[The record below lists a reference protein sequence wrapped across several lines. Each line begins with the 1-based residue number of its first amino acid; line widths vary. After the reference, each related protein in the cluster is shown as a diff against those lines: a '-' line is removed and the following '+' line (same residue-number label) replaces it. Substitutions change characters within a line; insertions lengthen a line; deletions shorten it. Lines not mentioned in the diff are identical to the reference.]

1 MMKIRLVIAAGFA
14 LLISTANAAE
24 PPSYAK
30 QIKPFL
36 AKYCL
41 ECHNPD
47 TLKGGLDLTTFKT
60 MQAGGEHGPV
70 LVPGKPDESKIVL
83 QVEGNAKPAM
93 PPKKAKQP

>member
-1 MMKIRLVIAAGFA
+1 MTCSRSALIAGLVLSAAGS
-14 LLISTANAAE
+14 IANAAE

-70 LVPGKPDESKIVL
+70 LVPGKPDESKMVV
-83 QVEGNAKPAM
+83 QVV
-93 PPKKAKQP
+93 